1 MKQGRFAGVHM
12 GIVDRQRIA
21 AVTTLR
27 SLGYTFTLAE
37 GWSPPAQ
44 AAPTNSASAS
54 AEADAMHALLLL
66 RADKLEGCSEGTEEA
81 LELGLIAKAAEAYE
95 AKRWPLGKEQGGKG

>member
-1 MKQGRFAGVHM
+1 MS
-12 GIVDRQRIA
+12 IIDRQRVA
-21 AVTTLR
+21 AVATLG

-37 GWSPPAQ
+37 GWSPPADDP
-44 AAPTNSASAS
+44 ACAVSASAS

-66 RADKLEGCSEGTEEA
+66 RADKLDGCCEGTEEA
-81 LELGLIAKAAEAYE
+81 KELGLIADAAEAYE